1 MMVGSATFH
10 TAMAEIVV
18 GSMVLAT
25 ICAVGCSMARLLTI
39 SESNNEALMVTMD
52 RASLAGSLL
61 ALLFLP
67 IVILSGNIAADGQAE
82 SALLYNKF
90 VYSGLALGFWS
101 AFVIGRLRM
110 GPGLWQV
117 RSLSVLQSTTA
128 ALAFLMTSMASS
140 IGGKLVRGESL
151 FDIFPFW
158 LPTDTAAVL
167 PLWASASL
175 LILGMV
181 TAVFVFKFTLP
192 KIERLEHS

>member
-1 MMVGSATFH
+1 
-10 TAMAEIVV
+10 MAEIVV

-151 FDIFPFW
+151 FDIFP
-158 LPTDTAAVL
+158 
-167 PLWASASL
+167 
-175 LILGMV
+175 
-181 TAVFVFKFTLP
+181 
-192 KIERLEHS
+192 